1 MAHNFD
7 QSLMHLLH
15 RASQIADEH
24 FTTGGSRLDLT
35 PRQFIVLVAISA
47 NEGLRQSNI
56 VQQTGVDRSTV
67 ADIVR
72 RMTQH
77 GLIAKQRSRHDARAN
92 SVNLTSEGHAV
103 LRAGI
108 HKAHQTNMALTEKLS
123 PEEGRAFMALLTKL
137 VS

>member
-1 MAHNFD
+1 MVHNFD

-15 RASQIADEH
+15 RASQIADEL
-24 FTTGGSRLDLT
+24 FTAGGTRLDLT
-35 PRQFIVLVAISA
+35 PRQFIVLAAISA

-56 VQQTGVDRSTV
+56 VQETGVDRSTV

-77 GLIAKQRSRHDARAN
+77 GLIAKQRSKHDARAN
-92 SVNLTSEGHAV
+92 AVKLTSEGHAV
-103 LRAGI
+103 LKAGI
-108 HKAHQTNMALTEKLS
+108 QKAHQTNIALTEKLS
-123 PEEGRAFMALLTKL
+123 PEERRVFMTLLTKL